1 MVRTEGEKTKTLR
14 MGVKAENVEKMSKAR
29 ERGER
34 EWGLSHKTGRR
45 QSRRREGNRK
55 ESEMNGEGCEEGGG
69 ESGSQEEGTRGCQS
83 SVEISC
89 EQRRS
94 GVCGLT
100 PSPYRNLV
108 GPGPQVCHVNQQVDD
123 C

>member
-55 ESEMNGEGCEEGGG
+55 ESEMNGKDVRRERG
-69 ESGSQEEGTRGCQS
+69 EPGRGHQS
-83 SVEISC
+83 LVRRGNPEPLGRASVTDLG
-89 EQRRS
+89 QDH
-94 GVCGLT
+94 
-100 PSPYRNLV
+100 
-108 GPGPQVCHVNQQVDD
+108 QVRHVDKQVDGCD
-123 C
+123 ATASRWSQTHM

>member
-45 QSRRREGNRK
+45 QSRRREGHRK
-55 ESEMNGEGCEEGGG
+55 ESEMNGEGCEEGEREPGRG
-69 ESGSQEEGTRGCQS
+69 HQRMSELSGD
-83 SVEISC
+83 
-89 EQRRS
+89 
-94 GVCGLT
+94 L
-100 PSPYRNLV
+100 L
-108 GPGPQVCHVNQQVDD
+108 
-123 C
+123 